1 MGVEE
6 LIDAGNRFHWPMR
19 FEVVSQELTNCIYF
33 WRHIYIADR
42 AYFVK
47 SASALHLGHLNL
59 TEGHRKTGLSCVMV
73 SKSLGRNQVAL
84 WWTRSHYFVH
94 FILRLEFRE
103 VKRFHVVCV
112 HSTAN
117 LRVVNS
123 IVVAAVLLSFSC

>member
-1 MGVEE
+1 
-6 LIDAGNRFHWPMR
+6 MR
-19 FEVVSQELTNCIYF
+19 FVVISQELTNCIYF
-33 WRHIYIADR
+33 WRHIYIADC

-47 SASALHLGHLNL
+47 SISALHLRHLNL
-59 TEGHRKTGLSCVMV
+59 TEGHWQTGLSCVMV

-94 FILRLEFRE
+94 FIFRLEFRE
-103 VKRFHVVCV
+103 VKRFQVVCV

-117 LRVVNS
+117 LRVVIS